1 MLEMVPWGRATLGTA
16 IKTLHSRMVF
26 NSRAFKKR
34 HGIPEEQGLSLAN
47 IAKLSGMPR
56 AALQE
61 VFNRGIGAY
70 KTNPESVRPQV
81 KSAEQWAMARVYS
94 FVMKRPGTYGG
105 RDADIVREYGL

>member
-1 MLEMVPWGRATLGTA
+1 MCTY
-16 IKTLHSRMVF
+16 SRMVF
-26 NSRAFKKR
+26 NSRAFKRR
-34 HGIPEEQGLSLAN
+34 HGIPEEEGLSLAN

-105 RDADIVREYGL
+105 RDADLVREYRL